1 MLSVALL
8 ASSGYLSTPRNG
20 TNVIITQVGSSRVAS
35 YEHSADLPSLP
46 HGIRT
51 LSYGI
56 STAPDADGKYSGYD
70 GVIKIGGVWSLTPG
84 SSFCARSESDS
95 NPLPRPSHFIIFGAR
110 SQRTSHRSSAHAF
123 YSPARAPCKPQ
134 TATRSRCAAA
144 SRCLWTM
151 STQSVWA

>member
-46 HGIRT
+46 QGIRT

-56 STAPDADGKYSGYD
+56 STTPDADGKYSGYD

-95 NPLPRPSHFIIFGAR
+95 KPLRPSHFIIFWAR

-123 YSPARAPCKPQ
+123 YSARAPVKLQ
-134 TATRSRCAAA
+134 TATARCAAA
-144 SRCLWTM
+144 DVKERM
-151 STQSVWA
+151 G

>member
-46 HGIRT
+46 QGIRT

-56 STAPDADGKYSGYD
+56 STTPDADGKYSGYD

-95 NPLPRPSHFIIFGAR
+95 NPLRPSHFIFGEVSTHFAPFISSRVLFSCAR
-110 SQRTSHRSSAHAF
+110 
-123 YSPARAPCKPQ
+123 P
-134 TATRSRCAAA
+134 
-144 SRCLWTM
+144 
-151 STQSVWA
+151 V

>member
-46 HGIRT
+46 QGIRT

-56 STAPDADGKYSGYD
+56 STTPDADGKYSGYD

-95 NPLPRPSHFIIFGAR
+95 KPLRPSHFIIFGASLR
-110 SQRTSHRSSAHAF
+110 G
-123 YSPARAPCKPQ
+123 
-134 TATRSRCAAA
+134 
-144 SRCLWTM
+144 
-151 STQSVWA
+151 